1 MDGQNETKK
10 DSRNLRL
17 RLGATIAALA
27 VVAMS
32 LSALLV
38 ASAASSHLVVKTKRQ
53 LYTSYAIAGQ
63 KSGPIGTDAR
73 SNRTK
78 PPPLPASTIE
88 SLDLL
93 CRDLHVNLAYLPD
106 FEVSAIRPP
115 STSQIPIGGI
125 EGTAAQDAKY
135 SYGYQPPSTLAE
147 LATDPN
153 VSSICKGNNSP
164 GNVAY
169 IGKLEPLGKLP
180 GYDLVVTATS
190 ENLYQILAGSGWK
203 LWLAIIATLA
213 LAALGMY
220 LAGRQLREAT
230 LGMSPTQLA
239 SVIEEQQALLEGIY
253 EGVIGL
259 DGEGR
264 IRFFNNEAQRLLNLP
279 KRSAGRPLSV
289 LVRGSRL
296 KAVLTQQ
303 ITGSDLPVVVG
314 DSVLIINNIEVTQN
328 GRSLGHV
335 ITIRDQTEQEGLL
348 KELDSLVGMTETLRA
363 QAHEFSNKLHT
374 IIGLIE
380 IGESQEAVAFAR
392 DVSLTQD
399 TISSRLTD
407 QVKDPMVT
415 ALIFAKGAA
424 AAERSVRLIVD
435 ESTHLDNKLVNPVE
449 VLSVLGNL
457 IDNAIDAAALPAL
470 QVGWNSGD
478 PGWVRIKLTNLGQD
492 LLIEVEDSG
501 TGIPAE
507 LREDIFVDGFS
518 TKQSRHGAR
527 RGLGLALIK
536 QVVSKSS
543 GSIEVSNTPGACFKI
558 VLPFSVG
565 PAKPKRAMATKK
577 VPPEDSKSNH
587 QASHVAESAA
597 IKIDQDSSY
606 GP

>member
-1 MDGQNETKK
+1 MNSQNEIKK

-17 RLGATIAALA
+17 RLGITIAALA
-27 VVAMS
+27 VIAVSISIVM
-32 LSALLV
+32 V
-38 ASAASSHLVVKTKRQ
+38 ASVASSRLAQKTQRQ
-53 LYTSYAIAGQ
+53 LYTAYALASPKI
-63 KSGPIGTDAR
+63 GPIGTDPK

-78 PPPLPASTIE
+78 PPQLGSNTVD
-88 SLDLL
+88 SLGLL
-93 CRDLHVNLAYLPD
+93 CRDLHLNLGYLPD
-106 FEVSAIRPP
+106 FEVSRILPP
-115 STSQIPIGGI
+115 TAGSISLGG
-125 EGTAAQDAKY
+125 TDSSAAQSAKY
-135 SYGYQPPSTLAE
+135 SFGYQSGTPVNQ

-153 VSSICKGNNSP
+153 VSSICQGSKSQDNI
-164 GNVAY
+164 AF
-169 IGKLEPLGKLP
+169 IGKLESLGKLP
-180 GYDLVVTATS
+180 GYDLVVSTS
-190 ENLYQILAGSGWK
+190 SESLYQILAGSGWK
-203 LWLAIIATLA
+203 LWVAILATLA
-213 LAALGMY
+213 LTGVGM
-220 LAGRQLREAT
+220 LIAGRQLREAT

-259 DGEGR
+259 DSEGR

-279 KRSAGRPLSV
+279 KHSTGRPLSV

-303 ITGSDLPVVVG
+303 ITGSDLPIVVG
-314 DSVLIINNIEVTQN
+314 DSVLIINNIEVKQE
-328 GRSLGHV
+328 GRSLGYV

-380 IGESQEAVAFAR
+380 IGEAHEAVAFAR
-392 DVSLTQD
+392 DVSLIQD
-399 TISSRLTD
+399 TISSRLAD

-424 AAERSVRLIVD
+424 AAERSVKLIVD
-435 ESTHLDNKLVNPVE
+435 ETTHLDAKIVNPAE
-449 VLSVLGNL
+449 ILSVLGNL

-470 QVGWNSGD
+470 QVGWNSSD
-478 PGWVRIKLTNLGQD
+478 PGWVRVKLTNLEQD
-492 LLIEVEDSG
+492 LVIEVEDSG
-501 TGIPAE
+501 PGIPAE
-507 LREDIFVDGFS
+507 LREDVFVDGFS

-543 GSIEVSNTPGACFKI
+543 GSIEVSNTPGAYFRI
-558 VLPFSVG
+558 VMPFSVG

-577 VPPEDSKSNH
+577 
-587 QASHVAESAA
+587 ASVGRPQEQNESAD

>member
-1 MDGQNETKK
+1 MKR

-17 RLGATIAALA
+17 RLGITIAALA
-27 VVAMS
+27 VIAVS
-32 LSALLV
+32 ISIVVV
-38 ASAASSHLVVKTKRQ
+38 ASVASSRLTQKTKLQ
-53 LYTSYAIAGQ
+53 LNATYALARPEI
-63 KSGPIGTDAR
+63 GPIGTDPK
-73 SNRTK
+73 SNQTK
-78 PPPLPASTIE
+78 PPLLGSSTVD

-93 CRDLHVNLAYLPD
+93 CRDLHLNLAYLPD
-106 FEVSAIRPP
+106 FEVSRILAPVAGSISIAGSDSATAQSARYALGYQSP
-115 STSQIPIGGI
+115 STVEQL
-125 EGTAAQDAKY
+125 T
-135 SYGYQPPSTLAE
+135 
-147 LATDPN
+147 TDPN
-153 VSSICKGNNSP
+153 VSSICKGSSFPSNI
-164 GNVAY
+164 AF
-169 IGKLEPLGKLP
+169 IGKLKSLGNLP
-180 GYDLVVTATS
+180 GYDLIVSTS
-190 ENLYQILAGSGWK
+190 SESLYQILAESGWK
-203 LWLAIIATLA
+203 LWLAILATLA
-213 LAALGMY
+213 LTALGMSF
-220 LAGRQLREAT
+220 ASRQLREAT

-239 SVIEEQQALLEGIY
+239 TVIEEQQALLEGIY

-259 DGEGR
+259 DSEGR

-279 KRSAGRPLSV
+279 KHSIGRPLSV

-303 ITGSDLPVVVG
+303 ITGSDLPVVVR
-314 DSVLIINNIEVTQN
+314 DSVLIINNIEVSQE
-328 GRSLGHV
+328 GRSLGYV

-380 IGESQEAVAFAR
+380 IGEAQEAVAFAR

-399 TISSRLTD
+399 TISSQLAD

-424 AAERSVRLIVD
+424 AAERSVKLVVD
-435 ESTHLDNKLVNPVE
+435 DTTHLDAKLVNPAE

-457 IDNAIDAAALPAL
+457 VDNAIDAAALPAL
-470 QVGWNSGD
+470 QVGWNSSD
-478 PGWVRIKLTNLGQD
+478 PGWVRIKLTNLEQD
-492 LLIEVEDSG
+492 LVIEVEDSG

-507 LREDIFVDGFS
+507 IREDIFVDGFS
-518 TKQSRHGAR
+518 TKPSRHGAR

-543 GSIEVSNTPGACFKI
+543 GSIEVTNTPGAYFRI

-565 PAKPKRAMATKK
+565 PAKPKRAMASKK
-577 VPPEDSKSNH
+577 TPVDELKA
-587 QASHVAESAA
+587 QYESAD

>member
-1 MDGQNETKK
+1 
-10 DSRNLRL
+10 
-17 RLGATIAALA
+17 
-27 VVAMS
+27 
-32 LSALLV
+32 
-38 ASAASSHLVVKTKRQ
+38 
-53 LYTSYAIAGQ
+53 
-63 KSGPIGTDAR
+63 
-73 SNRTK
+73 
-78 PPPLPASTIE
+78 
-88 SLDLL
+88 
-93 CRDLHVNLAYLPD
+93 
-106 FEVSAIRPP
+106 
-115 STSQIPIGGI
+115 
-125 EGTAAQDAKY
+125 
-135 SYGYQPPSTLAE
+135 
-147 LATDPN
+147 
-153 VSSICKGNNSP
+153 
-164 GNVAY
+164 
-169 IGKLEPLGKLP
+169 LGKLP
-180 GYDLVVTATS
+180 GYDLVVSTS
-190 ENLYQILAGSGWK
+190 SESLYQILAGSGWK
-203 LWLAIIATLA
+203 LWLAILATLA
-213 LAALGMY
+213 LAALGMSI
-220 LAGRQLREAT
+220 AGRQLREAT

-259 DGEGR
+259 DSEGR

-279 KRSAGRPLSV
+279 KHSTGRPLSV

-314 DSVLIINNIEVTQN
+314 DSVLIINNIEVNQE
-328 GRSLGHV
+328 GRSLGYV

-380 IGESQEAVAFAR
+380 IGEAQEAVAFAR

-399 TISSRLTD
+399 TISTRLAD

-424 AAERSVRLIVD
+424 AAERSVKLVVD
-435 ESTHLDNKLVNPVE
+435 ETTHLDAKLVNPAE

-470 QVGWNSGD
+470 QVGWNSSD
-478 PGWVRIKLTNLGQD
+478 PGWVRVKLTNLGQD
-492 LLIEVEDSG
+492 LLLEVEDSG

-507 LREDIFVDGFS
+507 LREDVFVDGFS

-543 GSIEVSNTPGACFKI
+543 GSIEVSNTPGAYFRI
-558 VLPFSVG
+558 VIPFSVG

-577 VPPEDSKSNH
+577 AAADMPREQN
-587 QASHVAESAA
+587 ESAD